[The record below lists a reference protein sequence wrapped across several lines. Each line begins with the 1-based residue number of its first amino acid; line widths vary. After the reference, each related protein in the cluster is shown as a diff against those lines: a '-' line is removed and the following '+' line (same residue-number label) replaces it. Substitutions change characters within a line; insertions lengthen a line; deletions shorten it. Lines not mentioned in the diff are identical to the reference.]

1 MFNFL
6 NPTILFA
13 AAAAVIPLIIHLFSR
28 RKVKV
33 VEFSSLRHLKAMQ
46 RQQVRR
52 LKIRQL
58 LLLIIRT
65 LLILAVVLAFA
76 RPTTRG
82 GSAGAHATVSAVVL
96 FDNSASMNRYVA
108 DGKLCDLAKKRTEEL
123 LATFTSGDQ
132 VALIPLASTDD
143 ELSTAGFGSAAVA
156 GERLKRLGPGHRKG
170 SLQAGLESA
179 VKLIAGAANLNREI
193 YLVTDRQRQSEP
205 DKQALADC
213 KATVYLVDLPTGDI
227 DNDGITALD
236 FGGQLIMPDHEFAVT
251 ATVRNYSDQI
261 RTDQIASLFL
271 DGRRVAQTGFSVNA
285 GSEAVVR
292 FAATVAQ
299 TGLHSGYVEI
309 PDDILP
315 EDNRYYFS
323 FGIPE
328 RFNVLLVDNDPSAAF
343 VNLALTPS
351 PDQNLFWSVKSVS
364 PDQIGETN
372 IDQYDVI
379 VLAGM
384 PLLSQD
390 AVSQIRAHVK
400 RGKGLWLLYGP
411 KADPGYFNRT
421 WGDISGTLIDAPA
434 PPVITRAG
442 FYTIKSVEMSHP
454 IFSIFGLSEEK
465 FPEIRFFS
473 LPTVHTSPSARVLM
487 RFSGDR
493 PALVETP
500 LGQGKV
506 LTLCG
511 PIGPDFSDLV
521 SHAFL
526 VPMVSRI
533 AEYLSSNLS
542 IFDVRLFTDA
552 IITRTLNVGAA
563 ITSPVELVTPD
574 SSVFSVLPEDA
585 QGSAVVRAHPTG
597 APGIYSLRYL
607 GREIDRFAINVDPA
621 ECDLTIAD
629 KDQYAASLGA
639 ARANTIP
646 VGHGVA
652 ASVAGF
658 RVGRELW
665 PIFGWLAVILIS
677 AEMLLGRG
685 APSEERE

>member
-33 VEFSSLRHLKAMQ
+33 LEFSSLRHLKAMQ
-46 RQQVRR
+46 RRQVRR

-76 RPTTRG
+76 RPTTRR

-108 DGKLCDLAKKRTEEL
+108 DGRLFDLAKKRTEEL
-123 LATFTSGDQ
+123 LATFTSADQ
-132 VALIPLASTDD
+132 VALIPLAQSDD
-143 ELSTAGFGSAAVA
+143 EPSGVGFGSAAFA
-156 GERLKRLGPGHRKG
+156 SERLKRLGPGHRKAA
-170 SLQAGLESA
+170 LQEALESA
-179 VKLIAGAANLNREI
+179 ARLVSGAANLNREI

-205 DKQALADC
+205 DKQALAES
-213 KATVYLVDLPTGDI
+213 KATVYFVDLPTGDI

-236 FGGQLIMPDHEFAVT
+236 FGGQLIMPGHEFSVS
-251 ATVRNYSDQI
+251 ATVRNYSGQT
-261 RTDQIASLFL
+261 RTDQIGSLFL
-271 DGRRVAQTGFSVNA
+271 NGRRVAQTGFSVNA
-285 GSEAVVR
+285 GSETVIR

-299 TGLHSGYVEI
+299 TGLYSGYVEI
-309 PDDILP
+309 PDDMLP
-315 EDNRYYFS
+315 DDNRYFFS
-323 FGIPE
+323 FGIPD
-328 RFNVLLVDNDPSAAF
+328 RFNVLLVDNDPAAVF

-351 PDQNLFWSVKSVS
+351 PDQNLSWSVKSVS

-372 IDQYDVI
+372 VDQYDVI

-384 PLLSQD
+384 PSLSES
-390 AVSQIRAHVK
+390 AVSQIKASVR
-400 RGKGLWLLYGP
+400 RGKGLWLLYGA
-411 KADPGYFNRT
+411 KADPAYFNRT
-421 WGDISGTLIDAPA
+421 WGDMSGTTIDAPA
-434 PPVITRAG
+434 PPVVTRAG
-442 FYTIKSVEMSHP
+442 FYTIKSVEMAHP
-454 IFSIFGLSEEK
+454 IFSVFGLTEEK

-473 LPTVHTSPSARVLM
+473 LPSVHTMPSARVLM

-493 PALVETP
+493 PALLESP
-500 LGQGKV
+500 FGQGKV

-511 PIGPDFSDLV
+511 PIGPGFSDLV
-521 SHAFL
+521 SHAFF
-526 VPMVSRI
+526 VPFVSRT

-542 IFDVRLFTDA
+542 GFDIRLFTDA
-552 IITRTLNVGAA
+552 VISRTLNVGVA

-574 SSVFSVLPEDA
+574 SAVFSILPENT
-585 QGSAVVRAHPTG
+585 QGAVVVRAQPTG
-597 APGIYSLRYL
+597 RPGDYSLRYL
-607 GREIDRFAINVDPA
+607 GREIDRFAVNVDPT
-621 ECDLTIAD
+621 ECDLTVAD
-629 KDQYAASLGA
+629 KDQYAASLGVA
-639 ARANTIP
+639 KPNTIA
-646 VGHGVA
+646 VGTGIA

-665 PIFGWLAVILIS
+665 PIFAWLAVILMA
-677 AEMLLGRG
+677 AEMILGRG
-685 APSEERE
+685 APSEEGE